1 MQEKTKGFKV
11 SFREAVKTVS
21 QIAEGVK
28 NNIVKDKYI
37 EELSAKRFRICE
49 VCVGLKNGERTLGMK
64 NKICDSEVMHNISG
78 NDYTSGC
85 GCFLELKTR
94 AEEARC
100 PAGKW

>member
-37 EELSAKRFRICE
+37 EE
-49 VCVGLKNGERTLGMK
+49 
-64 NKICDSEVMHNISG
+64 
-78 NDYTSGC
+78 
-85 GCFLELKTR
+85 
-94 AEEARC
+94 
-100 PAGKW
+100 